1 MLKAGVCVG
10 MFPQGHRYNKVDPRK
25 TPVKTGAAMIA
36 LKAGVPVLPV
46 FVKVKNNRHRIFCKK
61 EVIIGKPITIEE
73 MNYNPEA
80 PGEYQ
85 RVADYL
91 FERVCELGD

>member
-1 MLKAGVCVG
+1 
-10 MFPQGHRYNKVDPRK
+10 
-25 TPVKTGAAMIA
+25 
-36 LKAGVPVLPV
+36 V

>member
-1 MLKAGVCVG
+1 MAFRGRVSINHL
-10 MFPQGHRYNKVDPRK
+10 QE
-25 TPVKTGAAMIA
+25 I
-36 LKAGVPVLPV
+36 
-46 FVKVKNNRHRIFCKK
+46 
-61 EVIIGKPITIEE
+61 IIGKPITPEE
-73 MNYNPEA
+73 MNYDPDA

>member
-1 MLKAGVCVG
+1 
-10 MFPQGHRYNKVDPRK
+10 
-25 TPVKTGAAMIA
+25 MIA

>member
-1 MLKAGVCVG
+1 
-10 MFPQGHRYNKVDPRK
+10 
-25 TPVKTGAAMIA
+25 
-36 LKAGVPVLPV
+36 
-46 FVKVKNNRHRIFCKK
+46 
-61 EVIIGKPITIEE
+61 
-73 MNYNPEA
+73 MNYDPEA